1 MFGGKFCILT
11 VMLMISYL
19 PAFLCPGLKR
29 VFVLRF
35 NSAGTYRAYFCVQ
48 LLNVLGYATEIC
60 CRLPGGVCVCV
71 CVCVYIYIYILM
83 SVDSDFHLVILSR
96 NIILICFFFKP

>member
-1 MFGGKFCILT
+1 MFGEKFCILT
-11 VMLMISYL
+11 VMLLVTYL
-19 PAFLCPGLKR
+19 AAFLCPGLKR

-35 NSAGTYRAYFCVQ
+35 SSAGAYRAYFCVQ

-60 CRLPGGVCVCV
+60 CRLPG
-71 CVCVYIYIYILM
+71 YFFFM

-96 NIILICFFFKP
+96 SRILICFFFKP

>member
-1 MFGGKFCILT
+1 MFGEKFCILT
-11 VMLMISYL
+11 AMLL
-19 PAFLCPGLKR
+19 VTCLAAFLCPGLKR

-60 CRLPGGVCVCV
+60 CRLPG
-71 CVCVYIYIYILM
+71 Y
-83 SVDSDFHLVILSR
+83 
-96 NIILICFFFKP
+96 FFFF